1 MTPHPD
7 RPGPISTGIDIVI
20 VAIVLIGFGVI
31 LWCAVQ
37 AAVLGVRAVA
47 GMVRPRRW
55 PRNQGRRR

>member
-7 RPGPISTGIDIVI
+7 RPGPVSTGIDLVI
-20 VAIVLIGFGVI
+20 VVIVLGGLGVI

-37 AAVLGVRAVA
+37 AAVLGVRVIA

-55 PRNQGRRR
+55 PRKGGRK